1 MLIFC
6 ILQFSMH
13 NEYLEGLNVQVQEHK
28 VRKIQQNNEKSYDR
42 KLVDE
47 RMQEYKK
54 LKNLHK
60 KYQIEKRDKIKQ
72 MVEEDVAQTRMYK
85 KAKIK

>member
-1 MLIFC
+1 MLIFF

-13 NEYLEGLNVQVQEHK
+13 NKYIEGLNVQVQEHK
-28 VRKIQQNNEKSYDR
+28 ARKIQQNNEKSYDR